1 MASGNT
7 VGNQNSTASANN
19 SNKKNANSSIQLL
32 SKANLNSSD
41 GKGSQERRPAKRGF
55 AAMDPA
61 RQREIAAQGGRAA
74 HESGNAHQFTSE
86 EARAAG
92 KKSHTGQRKSAA
104 ASTERRSPGILRRA
118 VGTGSSLNS

>member
-7 VGNQNSTASANN
+7 IGNQNSTASANN
-19 SNKKNANSSIQLL
+19 SNKKNASSSIQLL

-41 GKGSQERRPAKRGF
+41 GKGSQERRPANRGF

-61 RQREIAAQGGRAA
+61 RQRVIAAQGGRAA

-104 ASTERRSPGILRRA
+104 ASTERRSPGSLRRA